1 MSPTS
6 LPVLSQFHAFVARR
20 TGMALSE
27 LQCRRLDEKLA
38 SRPGGMSMQHLLH
51 LQSPA
56 GAADLAELIDA
67 ITVQKTEL
75 FRDESQLAALRSH
88 VLEPLVA
95 RMHRPLRLW
104 SAGCATGEEVAT
116 LLVMLAEVGA
126 DPSSTVLGTDISDT
140 AIARARE
147 LCFTSE
153 QLQRV
158 APGVRDRWFIPVGLG
173 RFSLVAHL
181 KERASFQVHNLME
194 LPYPRAAEGQGF
206 DLILCRNVLI
216 YFSTEAFGRV
226 VDALAGRLAPEGLLV
241 LSAAEPL
248 LRAPPSLRTVRC
260 DQAFFYARAQEAAPP
275 PEGVQ
280 PGAVRMPS
288 SPGLPAVGARPASDA
303 GSTPPGTERSP
314 ERTSGRFQAV
324 ASTKAPES
332 PAPERLPAVGSTKP
346 PQSPVSGRFPAVGSA
361 KPAESSSV
369 SGSPPAVP
377 SAKAEAPSAAP
388 PAQAAANEVD
398 ALFAQVLEW
407 AAGGDAS
414 PQTAEKLR
422 RCLELDPDL
431 AAARYLLGML
441 LEQWGS
447 LAEAAG
453 EYRKALRSL
462 EEGRARATPFFLN
475 NARLQVACVRAIE
488 RVERGAGNPP
498 PR

>member
-6 LPVLSQFHAFVARR
+6 PPVLSQFHAFVARR

-38 SRPGGMSMQHLLH
+38 ARPGGMSMQHLLH

-75 FRDESQLAALRSH
+75 FRDEPQLAALRSH

-116 LLVMLAEVGA
+116 LLVMLAEAGA

-147 LCFTSE
+147 LCFTAE
-153 QLQRV
+153 QLQRIH
-158 APGVRDRWFIPVGLG
+158 PGVRDRWFIPVGPG
-173 RFSLVAHL
+173 RFTLVAHL
-181 KERASFQVHNLME
+181 KERASFQCHNLMD
-194 LPYPRAAEGQGF
+194 LPYPTAAEGQGF
-206 DLILCRNVLI
+206 DVILCRNVLI
-216 YFSTEAFGRV
+216 YFSTEAFERV
-226 VDALAGRLAPEGLLV
+226 VGALAGRLAPEGLLV

-248 LRAPPSLRTVRC
+248 LRAPPSLRTVRY
-260 DQAFFYARAQEAAPP
+260 DQAFFYARAQKAAPP
-275 PEGVQ
+275 RDALQ
-280 PGAVRMPS
+280 PMTVRTPS
-288 SPGLPAVGARPASDA
+288 SPGLPAVGARSASEA
-303 GSTPPGTERSP
+303 GATLTGTERSP
-314 ERTSGRFQAV
+314 ERISGRFPSV

-332 PAPERLPAVGSTKP
+332 PVSGRLPAVGST
-346 PQSPVSGRFPAVGSA
+346 SA
-361 KPAESSSV
+361 KPAESPAV
-369 SGSPPAVP
+369 SGSIPVVPA
-377 SAKAEAPSAAP
+377 AKAEAPSGAP
-388 PAQAAANEVD
+388 PAQAGASEVD

-488 RVERGAGNPP
+488 RVDRSSGNAP